1 MVFLEFEDLDFSFML
16 EKHNIVEKQFVCFC
30 NALSG
35 KMFKIPDFMKIIGVD
50 YSSLKFDSPIFDKIF
65 PRQELKCKEN
75 TIMTVFS
82 NLDIPTKTKREDS
95 ENFQVFLDVC
105 DILNCN
111 IFIRSV
117 VGEYIQRRYHF
128 DDLPFFLKK
137 EHRSFKIEFINKI
150 AFSTL
155 FYQLCDWD
163 FNGKFAEFSW
173 NLNPRKKSL
182 DEFQEMFF
190 HVDSNF
196 DYCCYLLLNAINKT
210 NWSYD
215 PWIYYKKE
223 IQKIS
228 FTKSQELAFNLFFS
242 SQFYLLKKGILRI
255 EDNDEN
261 YSIKEVV
268 DEGKGDGVLRSD
280 SNEEQTKGTAKKK
293 SKDFVSKDN
302 PKFRPDE
309 RAIFNYWNTKDLR
322 KHKDGN
328 TKGIQSFVSFYRN
341 SGKYVGKDIV
351 EVSEV
356 FSAIDMFEQMVNDPD
371 VQPTNPKTK
380 AFLRKFGLNDFFYHH
395 RTGRSILAELLE
407 RGLQIR
413 VEPYSRDMFDK
424 LCVII
429 QRGTKGIG
437 LSTKNKNI
445 VATFTKKVAGYLD
458 SNKSRL
464 IPGASYTKIASE
476 AIKELFERK
485 KFSFLFIVSEEFFT
499 NYFPL
504 FCFER
509 GYVKKKSEQKVLHY
523 VNPDASKTDQV
534 HISKE
539 KEETSELQKMILLR
553 KQNAS
558 KSGKFSKD

>member
-16 EKHNIVEKQFVCFC
+16 EKHNVVEKQFVCIC

-35 KMFKIPDFMKIIGVD
+35 KMFKVTDFLRIIGED
-50 YSSLKFDSPIFDKIF
+50 FGNLKFDSPQFDAIF
-65 PRQELKCKEN
+65 PRQELKFKDS
-75 TIMTVFS
+75 TVMTVFS
-82 NLDIPTKTKREDS
+82 NLDIPTKTKKSDS
-95 ENFQVFLDVC
+95 ENFDSFIDVC
-105 DILNCN
+105 DILNRN

-117 VGEYIQRRYHF
+117 VGEYLQRRYHF
-128 DDLPFFLKK
+128 SDLPFFLKK
-137 EHRSFKIEFINKI
+137 EHRSFKIEFINKLS
-150 AFSTL
+150 FSTL
-155 FYQLCDWD
+155 FYQLGTWNFD
-163 FNGKFAEFSW
+163 GKFAEFSW
-173 NLNPRKKSL
+173 QCNPRRKSI

-196 DYCCYLLLNAINKT
+196 DYCCYLFLNAINKT
-210 NWSYD
+210 SWSYD

-223 IQKIS
+223 IQKVNFS
-228 FTKSQELAFNLFFS
+228 EQQELAFNIFFL
-242 SQFYLLKKGILRI
+242 SQLYLLKKGILRI

-261 YSIKEVV
+261 YSIKEVS
-268 DEGKGDGVLRSD
+268 DERKQDVVRRGDLEKEKV
-280 SNEEQTKGTAKKK
+280 NAEKKIK
-293 SKDFVSKDN
+293 NFVSKDN

-322 KHKDGN
+322 KHKDGT

-476 AIKELFERK
+476 SIKELFERK